1 MNKLGI
7 GFLNSDLESYFYFGN
22 TASHS
27 FLELTCSLVLNSL
40 NVCRTVSF
48 NLEKQELRGD

>member
-7 GFLNSDLESYFYFGN
+7 GFLNSDSESFYFGN
-22 TASHS
+22 TDSHS
-27 FLELTCSLVLNSL
+27 FLELTFSLVLNSL